1 MTSEAHWRG
10 LERVYLAAPIN
21 RNLKPRMIIGDGIC
35 TVSMSISDSMHHT
48 ANALHGS
55 IYFKMLDEAA
65 FFAAN
70 SLEPEVFML
79 TSSFNTYLT
88 RPVSEGILRAKGK
101 VVNQN
106 RSQIISEAVICD
118 EQDREIGRGSG
129 LFVRSK
135 ILLKELPGYLE
146 NKSE

>member
-1 MTSEAHWRG
+1 MTSEVHWRG
-10 LERVYLAAPIN
+10 LERIYLAAPIN

-35 TVSMSISDSMHHT
+35 TVRLSISDSMHHT

-70 SLEPEVFML
+70 SMEPEVFML
-79 TSSFNTYLT
+79 TSTFNTHLT
-88 RPVSEGILRAKGK
+88 RPVSEGVLRAEGK

-106 RSQIISEAVICD
+106 QSQIIAEAVVYN
-118 EQDREIGRGSG
+118 GS
-129 LFVRSK
+129 RQR
-135 ILLKELPGYLE
+135 
-146 NKSE
+146 NRTW

>member
-10 LERVYLAAPIN
+10 LERIYLAAPIN
-21 RNLKPRMIIGDGIC
+21 RNLKPRMNIGDGFC

-88 RPVSEGILRAKGK
+88 RPVSEGVLRAEGK

-106 RSQIISEAVICD
+106 RTQIISEAVVYN
-118 EQDREIGRGSG
+118 EQDKEIGRGSG

-135 ILLKELPGYLE
+135 ILLENLPGYLA

>member
-1 MTSEAHWRG
+1 
-10 LERVYLAAPIN
+10 
-21 RNLKPRMIIGDGIC
+21 MIIGDGIC

-70 SLEPEVFML
+70 SLEPEVFNIIL
-79 TSSFNTYLT
+79 HYLT
-88 RPVSEGILRAKGK
+88 PVSEGVLRAEGK

-106 RSQIISEAVICD
+106 RSQIISEAVVYNK
-118 EQDREIGRGSG
+118 QDKEIGRGSG

-135 ILLKELPGYLE
+135 IPLKNLLEPKVFISIVQGLKRRYH
-146 NKSE
+146 

>member
-21 RNLKPRMIIGDGIC
+21 RNLNPRMIIGNGVC

-65 FFAAN
+65 FFASN

-88 RPVSEGILRAKGK
+88 RPVSEGVLRAEGK

-106 RSQIISEAVICD
+106 RSQIISEAVVYD
-118 EQDREIGRGSG
+118 EHDNEIGRGSG

-135 ILLKELPGYLE
+135 IQLKELPGYLAS
-146 NKSE
+146 KSE

>member
-1 MTSEAHWRG
+1 MNSEAHWRG

-21 RNLKPRMIIGDGIC
+21 RNLKPRIIIGDGIC
-35 TVSMSISDSMHHT
+35 TVSLSISHSMHHP

-79 TSSFNTYLT
+79 TSSFNTYL
-88 RPVSEGILRAKGK
+88 
-101 VVNQN
+101 VVP
-106 RSQIISEAVICD
+106 E
-118 EQDREIGRGSG
+118 
-129 LFVRSK
+129 
-135 ILLKELPGYLE
+135 
-146 NKSE
+146 